1 MNGSD
6 TSAQDVLLGRVRV
19 ILSHT
24 TKPGNIGAAAR
35 AMKTMGLTRLILVR
49 PTHFPH
55 REAVFMAAGAA
66 DMLDT
71 VQVRENLDEALKGTT
86 LAIALSARR
95 RDLSPII
102 LDVRAA
108 AEQAVVEAA
117 AGGEVALVFGTE
129 VSGLSNEEV
138 LRCQRV
144 ARIGTSPA
152 FSSLNLAAAV
162 QVVAHEVRYAAVGG
176 GAYISERTPAAMH
189 QELEGFFAHLESSLS
204 KTTFLDPGKPRRVLE
219 KARRLFGRA
228 RLESQE
234 VNILRGMLTAWDEAI
249 DARRDGRGETD
260 ET

>member
-1 MNGSD
+1 MSD
-6 TSAQDVLLGRVRV
+6 SPPSAEEVLLDRVRIV
-19 ILSHT
+19 LSST

-35 AMKTMGLTRLILVR
+35 ALKTMGLSRMTLVR
-49 PTHFPH
+49 PAEFPH
-55 REAVFMAAGAA
+55 REATFMAAGAA
-66 DMLDT
+66 DMLDR
-71 VQVRENLDEALKGTT
+71 VGVCDSLDGALEGTT

-95 RDLSPII
+95 RDLSPV
-102 LDVRAA
+102 LVDVREAA
-108 AEQAVVEAA
+108 QQAVAEAA
-117 AGGEVALVFGTE
+117 KGGEVAFVFGTE

-176 GAYISERTPAAMH
+176 GAYVSERTPAAMH
-189 QELEGFFAHLESSLS
+189 QELEGFFAHLESSLR

-249 DARRDGRGETD
+249 DARRDGRGET
-260 ET
+260 EEG